1 MRRSWVRVPFP
12 APEQTALL
20 SRSADMAVFL
30 FSRTYVSGAPLV
42 RHFKKVRL
50 FHRYDGV
57 SAFLCAAFFEKL
69 LDVVYCVRVR
79 LLYQVKIFVCCG
91 EVSVTAR
98 TAVHSEAYHILPRE
112 LPRLSVADMI

>member
-20 SRSADMAVFL
+20 SHSANMAVFL
-30 FSRTYVSGAPLV
+30 FSGTGFPSAPLV

-50 FHRYDGV
+50 FHRYDGI
-57 SAFLCAAFFEKL
+57 SAFLCVAFLQEL
-69 LDVVYCVRVR
+69 LQTVNCVGVR

-91 EVSVTAR
+91 EVSVTEPLLYGFQIRAI
-98 TAVHSEAYHILPRE
+98 VQQ
-112 LPRLSVADMI
+112 

>member
-1 MRRSWVRVPFP
+1 M
-12 APEQTALL
+12 
-20 SRSADMAVFL
+20 
-30 FSRTYVSGAPLV
+30 
-42 RHFKKVRL
+42 RL
-50 FHRYDGV
+50 FHRYDGI
-57 SAFLCAAFFEKL
+57 SAFLCVSFLQEL
-69 LDVVYCVRVR
+69 LQAVYVRYRVGVR